1 MLGGPD
7 EPWHDPLARWA
18 LGALLERACSATQ
31 TQTQSKPHA
40 HPVTASAGG
49 SAVAEGGASAAD
61 ALRWAARF
69 ATDSF
74 GDALL
79 AAALA
84 SLLRSAVA
92 PGVQVIAPHYK

>member
-18 LGALLERACSATQ
+18 LGALLERACSATH
-31 TQTQSKPHA
+31 TQSKPSA

-49 SAVAEGGASAAD
+49 SAAAEGGASAAD

-84 SLLRSAVA
+84 SLLRPAVA
-92 PGVQVIAPHYK
+92 PGVQVIAPHCK